1 MKEVTTDKEG
11 LLYHI
16 SDLESLGC
24 IPMKTIKINN
34 NINIHYIT
42 IHKFAT
48 KKKRKFNATLEIE
61 NLKMRQEDLLIW
73 NSMNYDIIN
82 TCTT

>member
-24 IPMKTIKINN
+24 IPMKTIKINS

-48 KKKRKFNATLEIE
+48 KKKES
-61 NLKMRQEDLLIW
+61 
-73 NSMNYDIIN
+73 SMQP
-82 TCTT
+82 